1 LPPDTSATNAAQLA
15 RVVLLGRAMVAMWS
29 AKEIVTILLCA
40 TKPQNMVIKIG
51 SSWT

>member
-1 LPPDTSATNAAQLA
+1 
-15 RVVLLGRAMVAMWS
+15 MVAGS
-29 AKEIVTILLCA
+29 RVSQFVTILLDA